1 MPVLHLQDVPKEV
14 YERLQQR
21 AAAHHSTLEA
31 EAVALLNDLL
41 LDRPPSRRS
50 QAELLA
56 ELRRRSFTP
65 PPGTPDSVTLLA
77 EDRGR

>member
-1 MPVLHLQDVPKEV
+1 MPALHLTDVPQEV
-14 YERLQQR
+14 YDRLR
-21 AAAHHSTLEA
+21 RLAAEHHNTLEV
-31 EAVALLNDLL
+31 EAVSLLHKQLSAD
-41 LDRPPSRRS
+41 PSLRS

-56 ELRRRSFTP
+56 EMRRNSFTP

>member
-1 MPVLHLQDVPKEV
+1 MPVLHLNDVPDEV
-14 YERLQQR
+14 YTRLQQL
-21 AAAHHSTLEA
+21 AAAHHNTLEV
-31 EAVALLNDLL
+31 EVLRLLHDLL
-41 LDRPPSRRS
+41 LTQPSCYS

-56 ELRRRSFTP
+56 ELRLRSFTP

>member
-1 MPVLHLQDVPKEV
+1 MPVLHLNDVPNEV
-14 YERLQQR
+14 YTRLQLL
-21 AAAHHSTLEA
+21 AEAHHSTLEV
-31 EAVALLNDLL
+31 EVVRLLHDLL
-41 LDRPPSRRS
+41 LTQPSCYS

-56 ELRRRSFTP
+56 ELRFRSFTP

>member
-1 MPVLHLQDVPKEV
+1 MPVLHLEDVPNDV
-14 YERLQQR
+14 YERLEHLAR
-21 AAAHHSTLEA
+21 AHDRTPAEEAVRLIEQGVFA
-31 EAVALLNDLL
+31 EAGG
-41 LDRPPSRRS
+41 RS

-56 ELRRRSFTP
+56 DLRRRSFTP